1 MGLIMKAPL
10 LTVAVIT
17 LLAAQTSLGDESPM
31 DDEFANL
38 GQQYIEQS
46 TAFSP
51 VRATDLGDHR
61 FDDQLDQISDEA
73 RAKQINWIRGLV
85 IQLEKFD
92 ASKLSRANQVDY
104 ALLAH
109 ALDSRLWRLTELQE
123 WAWNPLVYT
132 GLTGD
137 SLYGLMARDFA
148 PERQRLNNTAKRMQ
162 QFPRLLKQVRGTLTP
177 ARVPAIHAET
187 AVAQNRGVL
196 SIVDNMIRPRMD
208 SLPAA
213 ERKQLQ
219 DAIAI
224 AEKAVAEHQEWLEAE
239 LLPNAKGNFR
249 IGRDQFDR
257 KLSFTL
263 HSPLTREQIRDL
275 GERRV
280 RELHAQMYEIAK
292 GLYRKAYPLTRFPEM
307 PSDEYRRSIIRFGLE
322 KAYADAPAADG
333 IVETAKQSA
342 ASATDFI
349 RQKDLI
355 TVMPDPLEIIIMP
368 EFRQGV
374 SLAYCDSPGPL
385 EVGQKTFYAVSPI
398 PAKWTDKQTESFLRE
413 YNTRS
418 LDVLTI
424 HEALPGHFLQIAH
437 ANRYPGK
444 LRHLF
449 QSGVFVEGWAVYTE
463 WMMCEEGFRNDDP
476 LLKLITLKWYLRDV
490 TNALLDQAVHVDGI
504 SRYDAMQLMV
514 EDAFQEEREAA
525 GKWKRAQLTSAQ
537 LSTYFVGYLEQV
549 EMRRETEKTWGDRF
563 NLKTYHDR
571 ALSYG
576 SPPPQ
581 FVRALVLDE
590 EIPLPKPSREAN

>member
-1 MGLIMKAPL
+1 MKMRCI
-10 LTVAVIT
+10 VIT
-17 LLAAQTSLGDESPM
+17 AITFLAAQPALPGDEVIM
-31 DDEFANL
+31 DAEFEKL
-38 GQQYIEQS
+38 GEQYIEQF

-61 FDDQLDQISDEA
+61 FDDQLDEVSDEA
-73 RAKQINWIRGLV
+73 RTKQTEWIRGLITQLDR
-85 IQLEKFD
+85 IQPGEL
-92 ASKLSRANQVDY
+92 RRRNQVDY
-104 ALLAH
+104 ALLKH
-109 ALDSRLWRLTELQE
+109 ALDAQLWRLTELRE
-123 WAWNPLVYT
+123 WAWNPLLYT

-148 PERQRLNNTAKRMQ
+148 PEQQRLNNAARRLV
-162 QFPRLLKQVRGTLTP
+162 QFPRLLKQVRATLVP
-177 ARVPAIHAET
+177 GRVPAVHAET

-196 SIVDNMIRPRMD
+196 SILDNMVRPRMS
-208 SLPAA
+208 SLPDA
-213 ERKQLQ
+213 ERKQL
-219 DAIAI
+219 DHAI
-224 AEKAVAEHQEWLEAE
+224 AVAEQAVGEHQKWLESD

-249 IGRDQFDR
+249 IGREQFDR
-257 KLSFTL
+257 KLSYTL

-292 GLYRKAYPLTRFPEM
+292 GLYRNAYPLTRFPDK
-307 PSDEYRRSIIRFGLE
+307 PTDEYRRSIIRFGLE
-322 KAYADAPAADG
+322 KAYANAPAADG

-342 ASATDFI
+342 ASATEFI

-355 TVMPDPLEIIIMP
+355 TLMPDPLEIIIMP

-385 EVGQKTFYAVSPI
+385 EVGQKTFYAVSPV
-398 PAKWTDKQTESFLRE
+398 PAKWTEKQTESFLRE
-413 YNTRS
+413 YNLRS

-424 HEALPGHFLQIAH
+424 HEAMPGHFLQLAH

-463 WMMCEEGFRNDDP
+463 WMMCEEGFRDDDP
-476 LLKLITLKWYLRDV
+476 LLKLVTLKWYLRDV

-525 GKWKRAQLTSAQ
+525 GKWKRAQLTTAQ
-537 LSTYFVGYLEQV
+537 LSTYFVGYLEQI
-549 EMRRETEKTWGDRF
+549 EMRREAEKAWGDRF

-571 ALSYG
+571 VLSYG

-581 FVRALVLDE
+581 FVRALTLDQQ
-590 EIPLPKPSREAN
+590 IPLRGGEPEPD